1 MNNRIFFPQQAV
13 QVPIPAKGTQSQKPF
28 RGDNEGF
35 GKILEQNLNK
45 GLKFS
50 RHARERLESRN
61 IRLTADKLDRL
72 EDAVGKARAK
82 GARDSLVLMDDL
94 ALVVS
99 IKNNTV
105 VTAVDGHS
113 IKENV
118 FTNIDSAVLI

>member
-1 MNNRIFFPQQAV
+1 MSNRIFFPQQVV
-13 QVPIPAKGTQSQKPF
+13 QAPIPSKGNQKSP
-28 RGDNEGF
+28 RVDNGGF
-35 GKILEQNLNK
+35 GRILEQQLNQ

-61 IRLTADKLDRL
+61 IHLTADKLDRI
-72 EDAVGKARAK
+72 EDAVGKAREK

-105 VTAVDGHS
+105 VTAVDGENL
-113 IKENV
+113 KENI

>member
-50 RHARERLESRN
+50 RHARERLEARN